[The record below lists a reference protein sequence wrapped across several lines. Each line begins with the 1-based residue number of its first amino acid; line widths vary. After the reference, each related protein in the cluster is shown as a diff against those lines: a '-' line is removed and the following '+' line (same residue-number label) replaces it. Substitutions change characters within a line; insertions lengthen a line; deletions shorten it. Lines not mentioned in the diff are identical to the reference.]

1 MERFIKEKITNALKQ
16 LSERMVKEEIPIT
29 DFLMKECGY
38 KTDNVPPVPDDSWR
52 VFRKGDMWG
61 NEKDSHCWF
70 SKRIKTTEDN
80 TYFSVTTGR
89 EGEWDATNPQFMVY
103 LDGKLVQGMDVNH
116 TEVLLDKAK
125 EYDVSLYSYSGM
137 NGGYVY
143 LDAALK
149 KYHDDVKKLYFD
161 MKIPFDVCMLHES
174 DEKVY
179 IDVMSYLENTA
190 NMIDF
195 RSGGNFIESVKNA
208 LSYIESDFYNKFCG
222 KSKCEGE
229 AVCIGHTHIDIAWLW
244 TVAQTREK
252 ALRSFSTVINLM
264 KQYPEYKFMSSQAI
278 LYKYIK
284 EQAPDLYEEIKEMIR
299 QGRWEVEGA
308 MWVEADCNLASGES
322 LVRQVLFGKRFFKE
336 EFDKDSN
343 VLWLPDV
350 FGYSGALPQILVKSG
365 VTRFLTSKISW
376 NETNKMPNDTFIWQG
391 IDGTEIFSYFLTAQ
405 HKYLGQKPMNMTTYL
420 PMLNPAYTQGGW
432 ERYQNKD
439 ISDEVLIT
447 YGWGDGGGGPT
458 WEMIEAG
465 KRLEKGI
472 PGCVSVR
479 FDTATN
485 FFDKLERKM
494 KKSKHIPKWVGELY
508 LEFHR
513 GTYTSM
519 AKNKKNNR
527 KSEYMYQ
534 TAELLSVSDMLL
546 NGTKY
551 PQKDINDGWELILLN
566 QFHDIIPGSSIK
578 EVYEDSDRQYLKI
591 CDTGT
596 NIINNALTDI
606 AENVDTDGGI
616 FVYNP
621 LSFDNSGIVT
631 IDGKKVYVED
641 IPAKGYKVVKD
652 FKTTNSVKADKNII
666 ENKFFKIKLKNGDI
680 TSIYD
685 KKNKREVIRK
695 GEKANVLRAFEDY
708 PKDYDNWEI
717 TSYYKDKMWV
727 VDDVLSID
735 TFDDGVCAGVKIR
748 RRFIDSVIEQKICL
762 YDDIARI
769 DFDTYVDWKQDHVLL
784 KAMFPV
790 DVHAQKATYDIQFG
804 TVERPTHQNT
814 SWDAAKF
821 EVCAHKFADI
831 SEDGYGVSLLND
843 CKYGYDISGSDMS
856 ITLIKSGTY
865 PNPDA
870 DKCEH
875 RFVYSL
881 YPHTGNH
888 KEGGTVLESFNLNVP
903 MYAVKTENHRG
914 VLSEEYSLVKCSAE
928 NVIIDTVK
936 KAEDSDGIIFRMY
949 ETYNRRTKVKLDFGF
964 DIKKCFIADLSENKQ
979 KELKLTNGSV
989 NIEVKPFEIV
999 TIFAE

>member
-179 IDVMSYLENTA
+179 IDVMSYVENTA

-343 VLWLPDV
+343 VLWLPDA

-551 PQKDINDGWELILLN
+551 PQKDINDGW
-566 QFHDIIPGSSIK
+566 
-578 EVYEDSDRQYLKI
+578 
-591 CDTGT
+591 
-596 NIINNALTDI
+596 
-606 AENVDTDGGI
+606 
-616 FVYNP
+616 
-621 LSFDNSGIVT
+621 
-631 IDGKKVYVED
+631 
-641 IPAKGYKVVKD
+641 
-652 FKTTNSVKADKNII
+652 
-666 ENKFFKIKLKNGDI
+666 
-680 TSIYD
+680 
-685 KKNKREVIRK
+685 
-695 GEKANVLRAFEDY
+695 
-708 PKDYDNWEI
+708 
-717 TSYYKDKMWV
+717 
-727 VDDVLSID
+727 
-735 TFDDGVCAGVKIR
+735 
-748 RRFIDSVIEQKICL
+748 
-762 YDDIARI
+762 
-769 DFDTYVDWKQDHVLL
+769 
-784 KAMFPV
+784 
-790 DVHAQKATYDIQFG
+790 
-804 TVERPTHQNT
+804 
-814 SWDAAKF
+814 
-821 EVCAHKFADI
+821 
-831 SEDGYGVSLLND
+831 
-843 CKYGYDISGSDMS
+843 
-856 ITLIKSGTY
+856 
-865 PNPDA
+865 
-870 DKCEH
+870 
-875 RFVYSL
+875 
-881 YPHTGNH
+881 
-888 KEGGTVLESFNLNVP
+888 
-903 MYAVKTENHRG
+903 
-914 VLSEEYSLVKCSAE
+914 
-928 NVIIDTVK
+928 
-936 KAEDSDGIIFRMY
+936 
-949 ETYNRRTKVKLDFGF
+949 
-964 DIKKCFIADLSENKQ
+964 
-979 KELKLTNGSV
+979 
-989 NIEVKPFEIV
+989 
-999 TIFAE
+999 